1 MQVAKD
7 KVVAI
12 DYTLT
17 DDEGNVLDSSVGREP
32 LAYLHGWGNIIP
44 GLEKALEGKQAGD
57 NLTVRVPAAEA
68 YGERDDSLTQQ
79 VPRELFMGVDELEV
93 GMRFQAQTNQGVQI
107 VTITEIYGDVVTV
120 DGNENIKPMK
130 NKSKDRID
138 LTVALIDAM
147 ATAMLFEEISLDV
160 SEFADEAFL
169 NKLWG

>member
-120 DGNENIKPMK
+120 DGNHPLAGKPL
-130 NKSKDRID
+130 NFEINVVEVRD
-138 LTVALIDAM
+138 
-147 ATAMLFEEISLDV
+147 ATAEELAHGHVHGPGGHDH
-160 SEFADEAFL
+160 
-169 NKLWG
+169 